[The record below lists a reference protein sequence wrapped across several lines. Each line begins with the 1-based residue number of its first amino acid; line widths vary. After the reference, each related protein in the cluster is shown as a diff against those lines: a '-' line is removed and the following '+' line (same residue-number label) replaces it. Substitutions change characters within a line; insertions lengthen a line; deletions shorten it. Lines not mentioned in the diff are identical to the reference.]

1 MAQHDYVI
9 DNSTGANVRADI
21 NNVLQAIASNNSGSS
36 APSTTYAFQFFANTT
51 TSKLQIRNSANDGF
65 VDLLGLDGTISLPDG
80 SNSAPSL
87 AFSDDT
93 NTGIFSSAADTFN
106 ITTGGVEKLELGATT
121 IFNDTGADI
130 DFRIEGDTEEN
141 LFFVNAGTNHIG
153 IGTNSPTATFEIV
166 EAASTVAQKI
176 KMGTNTNQNV
186 HLELENDATSDLRL
200 GVFGSSASTNGIIND
215 SDGFISSTDD
225 LCIESANASG
235 KIKFGI
241 GSGGS
246 TQLVTITHS
255 GHLLVGGTT
264 NSMGGRFEVTG
275 DVGFND
281 TMIGLKRTD
290 DDTSNRTFMSFRSSD
305 GSQIGSIGMSSS
317 NVSFNTS
324 SDYRLK
330 ENAVTISDAIS
341 KVKQLK
347 PYTFNFKDDSSTKID
362 GFFAHEAQE
371 VVSYA
376 VSGEKDAERMQ
387 SMDYG
392 KLTPLLTAA
401 LQAAITEIES
411 LKAKLDAAGL

>member
-1 MAQHDYVI
+1 
-9 DNSTGANVRADI
+9 
-21 NNVLQAIASNNSGSS
+21 
-36 APSTTYAFQFFANTT
+36 
-51 TSKLQIRNSANDGF
+51 
-65 VDLLGLDGTISLPDG
+65 
-80 SNSAPSL
+80 
-87 AFSDDT
+87 
-93 NTGIFSSAADTFN
+93 
-106 ITTGGVEKLELGATT
+106 TT

-290 DDTSNRTFMSFRSSD
+290 
-305 GSQIGSIGMSSS
+305 
-317 NVSFNTS
+317 
-324 SDYRLK
+324 
-330 ENAVTISDAIS
+330 
-341 KVKQLK
+341 
-347 PYTFNFKDDSSTKID
+347 
-362 GFFAHEAQE
+362 
-371 VVSYA
+371 
-376 VSGEKDAERMQ
+376 
-387 SMDYG
+387 
-392 KLTPLLTAA
+392 
-401 LQAAITEIES
+401 
-411 LKAKLDAAGL
+411 